1 MKRLRKKAR
10 SQGAHE
16 RGAALLLVL
25 WLIALLTALIGA
37 FALTARVEALQG
49 KILSGGAQAQEMAR
63 AGVEYSLVRLADT
76 EPTTRWLPDGR
87 SYRWSYAGSEV
98 ELQIVDETGKVDL
111 NQAGQPLLTALM
123 QALGAE
129 REQSGRVAAAIVD
142 WRDPDPLTQVN
153 GGAEDPDYAAAGR
166 PYGAKD
172 APFETVAEV
181 EQVLGMTPEL
191 YARLEPYLTIY
202 SGRGEPD
209 PTYAQGPVLTAMGL
223 DAAAALAQRKR
234 PLAPGAGAAQLVGG
248 GSGTYSIDSRA
259 RLDDGRVAVLRTVV
273 RAGSGSVPGSV
284 YTALRWQEGTAP
296 Q

>member
-1 MKRLRKKAR
+1 MRR
-10 SQGAHE
+10 E

-49 KILSGGAQAQEMAR
+49 KVLSGGARAQELAR
-63 AGVEYSLVRLADT
+63 AGMEYSLVRLADP

-87 SYRWSYAGSEV
+87 SYRWGYAGSEV

-123 QALGAE
+123 QAVGIE
-129 REQSGRVAAAIVD
+129 REQAGRVAAAILD

-191 YARLEPYLTIY
+191 YARLEPYLTLY

-209 PTYAQGPVLTAMGL
+209 PTYAPAPVLTAMGL
-223 DAAAALAQRKR
+223 DPAAYLAQRKA
-234 PLAPGAGAAQLVGG
+234 PLPGAGAAQLVGG

>member
-1 MKRLRKKAR
+1 MKR
-10 SQGAHE
+10 E

-49 KILSGGAQAQEMAR
+49 KILSGGARAQELAR

-87 SYRWSYAGSEV
+87 SYRWSYAGGEV

-111 NQAGQPLLTALM
+111 NQAGAPLLTALM
-123 QALGAE
+123 QAVGAE
-129 REQSGRVAAAIVD
+129 REQAERIAAAILD

-191 YARLEPYLTIY
+191 YARLEPSLTLF

-209 PTYAQGPVLTAMGL
+209 PTYAQAPVLTAMGL
-223 DAAAALAQRKR
+223 DPTAYLAQRK
-234 PLAPGAGAAQLVGG
+234 APTPGTGAAQLVGG

-259 RLDDGRVAVLRTVV
+259 RLDDGRVAVLRAVV

>member
-1 MKRLRKKAR
+1 
-10 SQGAHE
+10 
-16 RGAALLLVL
+16 
-25 WLIALLTALIGA
+25 
-37 FALTARVEALQG
+37 
-49 KILSGGAQAQEMAR
+49 
-63 AGVEYSLVRLADT
+63 
-76 EPTTRWLPDGR
+76 LPDGR
-87 SYRWSYAGSEV
+87 SYRWSYAGSEI
-98 ELQIVDETGKVDL
+98 ELRIVDETGKVDL

-123 QALGAE
+123 QALGSE
-129 REQSGRVAAAIVD
+129 REQAERVAAAILD
-142 WRDPDPLTQVN
+142 WRDPDPLTQVK

-172 APFETVAEV
+172 APFDTVAEV

-191 YARLEPYLTIY
+191 YARLEPYLTLY

-223 DAAAALAQRKR
+223 DAATTLAQRKT
-234 PLAPGAGAAQLVGG
+234 PVPGAGAAQLVGG

>member
-1 MKRLRKKAR
+1 MKR
-10 SQGAHE
+10 E

-49 KILSGGAQAQEMAR
+49 KILSSGARAQELAR

-87 SYRWSYAGSEV
+87 SYRWSYAGGEV

-111 NQAGQPLLTALM
+111 NQAGAPLLTALM
-123 QALGAE
+123 RAVGAE
-129 REQSGRVAAAIVD
+129 REQAERIAAAILD

-191 YARLEPYLTIY
+191 YARLEPSLTLF

-209 PTYAQGPVLTAMGL
+209 PTYAQAPVLTAMGL
-223 DAAAALAQRKR
+223 DPTAYLAQRK
-234 PLAPGAGAAQLVGG
+234 APTPGTGAAQLVGG

-259 RLDDGRVAVLRTVV
+259 RLDDGRVAVLRAVV

>member
-1 MKRLRKKAR
+1 MKR
-10 SQGAHE
+10 E

-49 KILSGGAQAQEMAR
+49 KVLSGGARAQELAR
-63 AGVEYSLVRLADT
+63 AGMEYSLVRLADT

-87 SYRWSYAGSEV
+87 SYRWGYADGEV

-123 QALGAE
+123 QAVGIE
-129 REQSGRVAAAIVD
+129 REQAGRVAAAIVD

-191 YARLEPYLTIY
+191 YARLEPYLTLY

-209 PTYAQGPVLTAMGL
+209 PTYAPAPVLTAMGL
-223 DAAAALAQRKR
+223 DPAAYLAQRKA
-234 PLAPGAGAAQLVGG
+234 PVPGAGAAQLVGG

-284 YTALRWQEGTAP
+284 YAALRWQEGTAP

>member
-1 MKRLRKKAR
+1 VKR
-10 SQGAHE
+10 E

-49 KILSGGAQAQEMAR
+49 KILSGGARAQELAR

-87 SYRWSYAGSEV
+87 SYRWSYAGGEV
-98 ELQIVDETGKVDL
+98 ELRIVDETGKVDL
-111 NQAGQPLLTALM
+111 NQAGAPLLTALI
-123 QALGAE
+123 QAVSAG
-129 REQSGRVAAAIVD
+129 REQADREQAGRIAAAILD

-191 YARLEPYLTIY
+191 YARLEPSLTLY

-209 PTYAQGPVLTAMGL
+209 PTYAQAPVLTAMGL
-223 DAAAALAQRKR
+223 DSAAYLAQRK
-234 PLAPGAGAAQLVGG
+234 ATIPGAGAAQLVGG

>member
-1 MKRLRKKAR
+1 MKR
-10 SQGAHE
+10 E

-49 KILSGGAQAQEMAR
+49 KVLSGGAQAQELAR

-111 NQAGQPLLTALM
+111 NQAGQPLLAALM
-123 QALGAE
+123 QAVGSE
-129 REQSGRVAAAIVD
+129 REQAERVAAAILD

-191 YARLEPYLTIY
+191 YARLEPHLTLY

-223 DAAAALAQRKR
+223 DATTHLSQRR
-234 PLAPGAGAAQLVGG
+234 SPLPGAGAAQLVGG

-259 RLDDGRVAVLRTVV
+259 RLDEGRVAVLRTVV

>member
-1 MKRLRKKAR
+1 MRR
-10 SQGAHE
+10 E

-37 FALTARVEALQG
+37 FALTARMEALQG
-49 KILSGGAQAQEMAR
+49 RILSGGARAQELAR

-87 SYRWSYAGSEV
+87 SYRWSYAGGEV

-123 QALGAE
+123 QTRGVD
-129 REQSGRVAAAIVD
+129 REQAGRIASAIVD
-142 WRDPDPLTQVN
+142 WRDADPLTQVG

-191 YARLEPYLTIY
+191 YARLEPYLTLY

-209 PTYAQGPVLTAMGL
+209 PTYAQAPVLTAMGL
-223 DAAAALAQRKR
+223 DAATYLTQRR
-234 PLAPGAGAAQLVGG
+234 SPAPGAGAAQLVGG

-273 RAGSGSVPGSV
+273 RAGSGSVPGSA

>member
-1 MKRLRKKAR
+1 MKR
-10 SQGAHE
+10 E

-49 KILSGGAQAQEMAR
+49 KILSGGARAQELAR

-87 SYRWSYAGSEV
+87 SYRWSYAGGEV

-111 NQAGQPLLTALM
+111 NQAGAPLLTALM
-123 QALGAE
+123 QAVGAE
-129 REQSGRVAAAIVD
+129 REQAERIAAAILD

-191 YARLEPYLTIY
+191 YARLEPSLTLF

-209 PTYAQGPVLTAMGL
+209 PTYAQAPVLAAMGL
-223 DAAAALAQRKR
+223 DPTAYLAQRK
-234 PLAPGAGAAQLVGG
+234 APTPGTGAAQLVGG

>member
-1 MKRLRKKAR
+1 MNR
-10 SQGAHE
+10 Q

-49 KILSGGAQAQEMAR
+49 KVLSDGVRTQELAR
-63 AGVEYSLVRLADT
+63 AGVEYSLARLADT

-87 SYRWSYAGSEV
+87 SYRWNFAGSEI
-98 ELQIVDETGKVDL
+98 ELHIVDESGKVDL

-123 QALGAE
+123 QALGTE
-129 REQSGRVAAAIVD
+129 REPAERVAAAIVD

-191 YARLEPYLTIY
+191 YAKLEPFLTLY

-209 PTYAQGPVLTAMGL
+209 PTYAQAQVLTAMGL
-223 DAAAALAQRKR
+223 DAATYLAQRKT
-234 PLAPGAGAAQLVGG
+234 PVPGAGAAQLVGG

-296 Q
+296 

>member
-1 MKRLRKKAR
+1 MKR
-10 SQGAHE
+10 Q

-49 KILSGGAQAQEMAR
+49 RILSGGARAQELAR

-111 NQAGQPLLTALM
+111 NQAGQPLLAALM
-123 QALGAE
+123 QTQGVDQ
-129 REQSGRVAAAIVD
+129 EQAGRIAAAILD
-142 WRDPDPLTQVN
+142 WRDADPLTQVS

-191 YARLEPYLTIY
+191 YARLEPYLTLY

-209 PTYAQGPVLTAMGL
+209 PTYAQAPVLTAMGL
-223 DAAAALAQRKR
+223 DAATYLTQRR
-234 PLAPGAGAAQLVGG
+234 SPAPGAGAAQLVGG
-248 GSGTYSIDSRA
+248 GSGTYSIESRA

-273 RAGSGSVPGSV
+273 RAGSGSVPGSA

>member
-1 MKRLRKKAR
+1 MKR
-10 SQGAHE
+10 E

-49 KILSGGAQAQEMAR
+49 KILSGGARAQELAR

-87 SYRWSYAGSEV
+87 GYRWSYAGGEV

-111 NQAGQPLLTALM
+111 NQAGAPLLTALM
-123 QALGAE
+123 QAVGAE
-129 REQSGRVAAAIVD
+129 REQAERIAAAILD

-166 PYGAKD
+166 SYGAKD

-191 YARLEPYLTIY
+191 YARLEPSLTLF

-209 PTYAQGPVLTAMGL
+209 PTYAQAPVLTAMGL
-223 DAAAALAQRKR
+223 DPTAYLAQRKT
-234 PLAPGAGAAQLVGG
+234 PTPGAGAAQLVGG

-259 RLDDGRVAVLRTVV
+259 RLDDGRVAVLRAVV